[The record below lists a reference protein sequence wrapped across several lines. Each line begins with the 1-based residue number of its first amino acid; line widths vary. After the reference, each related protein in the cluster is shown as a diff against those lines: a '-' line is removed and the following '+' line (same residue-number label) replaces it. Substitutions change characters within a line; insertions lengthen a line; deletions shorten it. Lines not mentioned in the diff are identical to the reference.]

1 MTRSHA
7 SATCYAEVRRDA
19 LLIALGTYVRVRLQA
34 QSAAEAEAAMAA
46 ARAAVAA
53 CETRFSMYRPE
64 SELCLLNAFGASRA
78 VAVSDPLFQ
87 LLMLCD
93 DIATGSDY
101 LFDPAIGGSL
111 VERGLRPGAA
121 HAGQWS
127 DVRLDR
133 RNQAVK
139 FLRPLTLDL
148 GGIAKGAA
156 VDCAVD
162 AAMAGGATGVLID
175 AGGDMRAAGK
185 ISRDIRVRDPRDARR
200 SLPLMRLQN
209 AAVATSGGS
218 CALRDSSNGTS
229 IMPTLRA
236 VAQRYRNTS
245 LMALQH
251 QSVSVTA
258 ARCAVADALTKVVQ
272 LSNYLDHPLLARFGA
287 QALRIDASTPHRY
300 VIEASRAA
308 A

>member
-1 MTRSHA
+1 MTRSL
-7 SATCYAEVRRDA
+7 RRAACDADIHQSA
-19 LLIALGTYVRVRLQA
+19 LLIALGTYVRVRVQA
-34 QSAAEAEAAMAA
+34 RSDSEASTALAA
-46 ARAAVAA
+46 AGAAIAA
-53 CETRFSMYRPE
+53 CEARFSLYRTD
-64 SELCLLNAFGASRA
+64 SELCQLNAFAASCA
-78 VAVSDPLFQ
+78 VTVSEPLFR
-87 LLMLCD
+87 LLVLCD
-93 DIATGSDY
+93 DIAAGSDY
-101 LFDPAIGGSL
+101 LFDPAVGGSL
-111 VERGLRPGAA
+111 VARGLRPGAA

-156 VDCAVD
+156 VDCVVD
-162 AAMAGGATGVLID
+162 AAMADGATGVLID
-175 AGGDMRAAGK
+175 AGGDMRAAGE
-185 ISRDIRVRDPRDARR
+185 ISHDIRVRDPRDARR

-209 AAVATSGGS
+209 AAVATSGGT
-218 CALRDSSNGTS
+218 CALRDSSNGAS
-229 IMPTLRA
+229 IVPMLRP
-236 VAQRYRNTS
+236 VAEQDQS
-245 LMALQH
+245 FSFMALQH

-272 LSNYLDHPLLARFGA
+272 LSNNIDHPLLARFGA
-287 QALRIDASTPHRY
+287 QALRIDANTPYHY